1 MSCIEKYLLQNEL
14 NGSCRSRVNKTE
26 TIFAKVKN
34 SVRKYIN
41 KHLSKKRGLV

>member
-14 NGSCRSRVNKTE
+14 NASSRSRVNKAE
-26 TIFAKVKN
+26 TMFAKVKN

-41 KHLSKKRGLV
+41 KHLSKKEG